1 MTQSSY
7 AAIIS
12 QYVKDDEC
20 VTVTPLGNV
29 KMKNMPKSP
38 VSKMLDKHSDLTHS
52 TDVKVV
58 SHVQRQQDD
67 WYVNTIMID
76 GISVPF
82 IYKRKKPYR
91 SLIGARVNL
100 TYYPTSKQVA
110 GFEMEM
116 MKVVRIRVA

>member
-1 MTQSSY
+1 
-7 AAIIS
+7 
-12 QYVKDDEC
+12 
-20 VTVTPLGNV
+20 
-29 KMKNMPKSP
+29 MKNMPKSP